1 MAYLDQIPVDKIV
14 LPDEIMRKETMSQDI
29 NELIED
35 IAARGLIQPIGV
47 TMMEDHRFRIRWGA
61 RRTLAHRLM
70 NKATIM
76 AMVHSDGE
84 ADELDDMAR
93 ENYQRVQVSDGEDVR
108 FICRYLQ
115 EKQVSAAECARR
127 LRIPYP
133 RVLRAQAIVGGD
145 EAVVNALFEGSITAA
160 VAEELVQLPT
170 QLHRTNLLYHAIKSQ
185 CSAKFIRIWR
195 EQIDRDG
202 LAVGIEQVEATIA
215 QQSTLNYANM
225 LQCNVC
231 QQYHDYGNAS
241 VRGVCHVCWAGLMTL
256 KDNAM
261 LSAEQEDK
269 EVSGATER
277 ESEGPAE
284 HVAD

>member
-1 MAYLDQIPVDKIV
+1 MAYLDQIPVAMIV

-47 TMMEDHRFRIRWGA
+47 TMLEDGRFRIRWGA

-70 NKATIM
+70 GKATIQ
-76 AMVHSDGE
+76 AMVHRDGE

-133 RVLRAQAIVGGD
+133 RVLRAQAIIGGD
-145 EAVVNALFEGSITAA
+145 EDVVNALFEGTISAA
-160 VAEELVQLPT
+160 VAEELILLPT
-170 QLHRTNLLYHAIKSQ
+170 KLHRTNLLYHAIKSN

-202 LAVGIEQVEATIA
+202 LAVGIEEVEATIA

-225 LQCNVC
+225 LQCGVC

-241 VRGVCHVCWAGLMTL
+241 VRGICHGCWAGLMEL
-256 KDNAM
+256 KDEAIRADQQKPQGVN
-261 LSAEQEDK
+261 D
-269 EVSGATER
+269 ATER
-277 ESEGPAE
+277 ESERPT
-284 HVAD
+284 

>member
-1 MAYLDQIPVDKIV
+1 MAQLQDIPVDQIV
-14 LPDEIMRKETMSQDI
+14 LPDEIMRRETMSTDI
-29 NELIED
+29 NELVED

-47 TMMEDHRFRIRWGA
+47 TVLPDGRFRIRWGA

-70 NKATIM
+70 SKPTIA
-76 AMVHSDGE
+76 AMIHQDGE

-145 EAVVNALFEGSITAA
+145 EDVVNALFEGSISAA
-160 VAEELVQLPT
+160 VAEELILLPT
-170 QLHRTNLLYHAIKSQ
+170 KLHRTNLLYHAVKSN

-202 LAVGIEQVEATIA
+202 LAVGVEHVEAVIA
-215 QQSTLNYANM
+215 QQSTVNYANM

-241 VRGVCHVCWAGLMTL
+241 VRGVCHGCWAGLMEL
-256 KDNAM
+256 KDQAI
-261 LSAEQEDK
+261 LAAQQEPQEIPDV
-269 EVSGATER
+269 ETSTP
-277 ESEGPAE
+277 SPAPE
-284 HVAD
+284 HVWD

>member
-1 MAYLDQIPVDKIV
+1 MAILQDIPVDQIV
-14 LPDEIMRKETMSQDI
+14 LPDEIMRRETMQQDI

-47 TMMEDHRFRIRWGA
+47 TLIEDGRFRIRWGA

-70 NKATIM
+70 GKTTIS
-76 AMVHSDGE
+76 AMIHQEDE

-133 RVLRAQAIVGGD
+133 RVLRAQAITGGD
-145 EAVVNALFEGSITAA
+145 EAVIAALFEGTITAA

-185 CSAKFIRIWR
+185 CSAKFIRVWR

-215 QQSTLNYANM
+215 QQSNINYANM
-225 LQCNVC
+225 LQCTCC
-231 QQYHDYGNAS
+231 QQFHDYVS
-241 VRGVCHVCWAGLMTL
+241 CTVRGVCHTCWGALMQL
-256 KDNAM
+256 KDRAVLEDAIAQQGVNG
-261 LSAEQEDK
+261 AEER
-269 EVSGATER
+269 TE
-277 ESEGPAE
+277 E
-284 HVAD
+284 

>member
-1 MAYLDQIPVDKIV
+1 MAQLQEIPVGQIV
-14 LPDEIMRKETMSQDI
+14 LPDEIMRKETMSTDI

-47 TMMEDHRFRIRWGA
+47 TLLPDSRYRIRWGA

-70 NKATIM
+70 NKATIT
-76 AMVHSDGE
+76 AMVHSS
-84 ADELDDMAR
+84 DEHDEVEDMAR

-108 FICRYLQ
+108 FICRYLT
-115 EKQVSAAECARR
+115 EKGVSASECARR
-127 LRIPYP
+127 LRIPYS
-133 RVLRAQAIVGGD
+133 RVLRAQAITGGD
-145 EAVVNALFEGSITAA
+145 QDVINALFEGTITAA

-170 QLHRTNLLYHAIKSQ
+170 KLHRTNLLYHAIKSN

-215 QQSTLNYANM
+215 QQSTINYANT

-231 QQYHDYGNAS
+231 EQYHDYATCA
-241 VRGVCHVCWAGLMTL
+241 VRGVCHTCWTALMAL
-256 KDNAM
+256 KEAAV
-261 LSAEQEDK
+261 LAHAEVVQEGNNVDHHEK
-269 EVSGATER
+269 PQLTS
-277 ESEGPAE
+277 
-284 HVAD
+284 HVRD

>member
-1 MAYLDQIPVDKIV
+1 MATLQDIPVDQIV
-14 LPDEIMRKETMSQDI
+14 LPGEIMRRETMQQDL
-29 NELIED
+29 EALIED
-35 IAARGLIQPIGV
+35 ISARGLIQPIGV
-47 TMMEDHRFRIRWGA
+47 TQLSDGRFRIRWGA

-70 NKATIM
+70 NKLTIQ
-76 AMVHSDGE
+76 AMVHQDNE

-145 EAVVNALFEGSITAA
+145 EAVIAALYEGTITAA

-170 QLHRTNLLYHAIKSQ
+170 QLHRTNLLYHAVKSQ

-202 LAVGIEQVEATIA
+202 LAVGIEQVEAVIA
-215 QQSTLNYANM
+215 QQSTVNYANTI
-225 LQCNVC
+225 QCNVC
-231 QQYHDYGNAS
+231 EQYHDYATCS
-241 VRGVCHVCWAGLMTL
+241 VRGVCHVCWGALMQL
-256 KDNAM
+256 KDRAV
-261 LSAEQEDK
+261 LEA
-269 EVSGATER
+269 ATEQG
-277 ESEGPAE
+277 EVPSDTDSQTVEHSE
-284 HVAD
+284 HV